1 MSVEGDETLELT
13 NVRMPH
19 FTEAEIETAE
29 REQVKRAGPLVTR
42 MKARIDESWSVVRT
56 DLAERAGGTVSI
68 RAQLL
73 GHYALKA
80 NMALELQALMAEGL
94 AGRDK
99 EGSDKA
105 FRSLAGLSVVAADL
119 LNKAYAA
126 ATEEGKAKA
135 AKLGPVDQLMTT
147 LGVQSETGGQG
158 ERSEVG
164 PTLHGGGGSNGEPPR
179 SKSTASLPLGPLSQP
194 KPTPAAPA
202 PESPSVFAAP
212 QPKKPPRRK
221 QEP

>member
-1 MSVEGDETLELT
+1 MGIEGDVPVVLA
-13 NVRMPH
+13 NVQVPH
-19 FTEAEIETAE
+19 FTEAEVEAAE
-29 REQVKRAGPLVTR
+29 AEQVKKAGPLVTR
-42 MKARIDESWSVVRT
+42 LKERIDESWSVVRV
-56 DLAERAGGTVSI
+56 DLAERAGGKASI

-80 NMALELQALMAEGL
+80 NMALELQALMAESL

-147 LGVQSETGGQG
+147 LGVAATGHETSGATASGLVPPVGAGDPGGGG
-158 ERSEVG
+158 ESSG
-164 PTLHGGGGSNGEPPR
+164 LASPSHGGGTAFGEPPR
-179 SKSTASLPLGPLSQP
+179 SKTAPFSQ
-194 KPTPAAPA
+194 KKHSKRTP
-202 PESPSVFAAP
+202 EGG
-212 QPKKPPRRK
+212 
-221 QEP
+221 

>member
-1 MSVEGDETLELT
+1 MRQTAPGHAVVGIEGDEPVMLA
-13 NVRMPH
+13 NVQVPH
-19 FTEAEIETAE
+19 FTEAEIEAAE

-42 MKARIDESWSVVRT
+42 MKARIDESWSVVRA
-56 DLAERAGGTVSI
+56 DLAERAGGKASI

-135 AKLGPVDQLMTT
+135 AKVEPVDALMAT
-147 LGVQSETGGQG
+147 LGVSEGPGSVPVSTGGVGSMSSLSSQNPNPSSKKTKRKG
-158 ERSEVG
+158 E
-164 PTLHGGGGSNGEPPR
+164 
-179 SKSTASLPLGPLSQP
+179 Q
-194 KPTPAAPA
+194 
-202 PESPSVFAAP
+202 
-212 QPKKPPRRK
+212 
-221 QEP
+221 

>member
-1 MSVEGDETLELT
+1 MAVSAAGDEPVLMV
-13 NVRMPH
+13 NVQVPH
-19 FTEAEIETAE
+19 FTEAEIEAAE
-29 REQVKRAGPLVTR
+29 LEQVKRAGPLVTR
-42 MKARIDESWSVVRT
+42 MKARIDESWSVVRA
-56 DLAERAGGTVSI
+56 DLAERAGGKASI

-80 NMALELQALMAEGL
+80 NMALELQALMAESL

-135 AKLGPVDQLMTT
+135 AKLEPVDALMAT
-147 LGVQSETGGQG
+147 LGVTGA
-158 ERSEVG
+158 EAKSDPS
-164 PTLHGGGGSNGEPPR
+164 PTFDGGGGLTSR
-179 SKSTASLPLGPLSQP
+179 VHASK
-194 KPTPAAPA
+194 PAASPPA
-202 PESPSVFAAP
+202 SS
-212 QPKKPPRRK
+212 QKKPRK
-221 QEP
+221 GSST

>member
-1 MSVEGDETLELT
+1 VGVEGDEPVMLA
-13 NVRMPH
+13 NVQVPH
-19 FTEAEIETAE
+19 FTEAEIEKAE
-29 REQVKRAGPLVTR
+29 LEQVKRAGPLVTR

-56 DLAERAGGTVSI
+56 DLAERAGGKASI

-73 GHYALKA
+73 SHYALKA

-126 ATEEGKAKA
+126 ATEEGAAKAKA
-135 AKLGPVDQLMTT
+135 QSGGPVGELMGR
-147 LGVQSETGGQG
+147 LGVTPTQG
-158 ERSEVG
+158 ESSESSPRS
-164 PTLHGGGGSNGEPPR
+164 HGGGGSTLGPPP
-179 SKSTASLPLGPLSQP
+179 SKS
-194 KPTPAAPA
+194 PTSRKKG
-202 PESPSVFAAP
+202 SP
-212 QPKKPPRRK
+212 
-221 QEP
+221 